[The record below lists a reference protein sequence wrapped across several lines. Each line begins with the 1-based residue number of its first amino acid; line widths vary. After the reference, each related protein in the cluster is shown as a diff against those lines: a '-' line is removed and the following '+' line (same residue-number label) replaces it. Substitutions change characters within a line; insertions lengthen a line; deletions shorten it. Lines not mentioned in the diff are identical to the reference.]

1 VSSVLGG
8 TATAYADADA
18 DAETLDRW
26 SRKHTTDKPCGRRT
40 WRDAP
45 APPLHAVLSTAARRS
60 RAPRA
65 VLNCEGLGSLRCRG
79 RGCML
84 RGMSGLV

>member
-1 VSSVLGG
+1 MSSPEISLSETDRHDSTKAVSSARGG

-45 APPLHAVLSTAARRS
+45 APPLHAVLSTAARR
-60 RAPRA
+60 AAVPRA
-65 VLNCEGLGSLRCRG
+65 RC
-79 RGCML
+79 
-84 RGMSGLV
+84 